1 MRYDG
6 FPVGMNNLASDHA
19 MPDGALRN
27 AVNVDIDRTGK
38 LRLRKGYEKVHG
50 GIDTHSGWSC
60 ELWTLFV
67 QAGVLHK
74 LNDDDTAEA
83 LMPVQGEV
91 CYLYFNRVVYFS
103 DGVKAYKLLDD
114 GSIVNWGVAPLPAPQ
129 LAPTSGLLDKGRYMA
144 AITPI
149 GPDGVEHG
157 ASEIVTIDLA
167 QNSGLIFTLPNV
179 SDPQVE
185 YLRLYLST
193 ANGGVLYSVGDV
205 AVGIAQ
211 ITVTQLYDGL
221 ELDTVGVTNVPAGS
235 GLALHSGVIYIRSGQ
250 YVYHTDPYA
259 FDRFRP
265 SRNYLAFP
273 EEVSVIASVR
283 TGLWIVADKT
293 RFYAG
298 ADPRKVAPSDVAE
311 YGAAPGDAIPIPD
324 STDVLWYS
332 DRGVV
337 RAGDGFL
344 NLQDK
349 NVATETGDHAAIL
362 LREQDGTKQVVASVR
377 NTSVSPLVAQSF
389 LEMEVIRKAEQ

>member
-1 MRYDG
+1 MKYLG
-6 FPVGMNNLASDHA
+6 FPVGMNTLAPDHA
-19 MPDGALRN
+19 MPPGALRN
-27 AVNVDIDRTGK
+27 AVNVDIDRSGK

-50 GIDTHSGWSC
+50 GVDTHSGWSC

-83 LMPVQGEV
+83 LMPVQGEL

-114 GSIVNWGVAPLPAPQ
+114 GSIVNWGVAPLPVPQ
-129 LAPTSGLLDKGRYMA
+129 LQATSGLLDEGRYMV

-149 GPDGVEHG
+149 SQDGVEHG
-157 ASEIVTIDLA
+157 ASEIVTIDLD
-167 QNSGLIFTLPNV
+167 QNSGLTFTLPAV

-185 YLRLYLST
+185 YVRLYLST

-205 AVGIAQ
+205 AVGIPQ

-235 GLALHSGVIYIRSGQ
+235 GLALHAGVIYIRSGE

-265 SRNYLAFP
+265 SRNFLPFP
-273 EEVSVIASVR
+273 EEVSVIASVQ

-298 ADPRKVAPSDVAE
+298 SDPRKVTPTDVAD
-311 YGAAPGDAIPIPD
+311 YGAPPGNAIPITD

-337 RAGDGFL
+337 RAGAGLL

-349 NVATETGDHAAIL
+349 NVATGTGDRAAVL
-362 LREQDGTKQVVASVR
+362 LREQDGARQVIASVR